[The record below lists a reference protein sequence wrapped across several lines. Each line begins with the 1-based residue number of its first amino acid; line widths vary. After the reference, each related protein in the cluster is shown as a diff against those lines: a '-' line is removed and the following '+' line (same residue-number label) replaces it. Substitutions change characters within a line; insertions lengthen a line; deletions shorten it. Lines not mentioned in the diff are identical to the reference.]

1 MDAVKLDLHVDVAV
15 QPKLMGSE
23 GFSRSGDVE
32 HRNDRVSLMVTHSSS
47 IDNENVNVVVPDV
60 VNMETDAVFY
70 PRNVFLETQ
79 LCNSTSQLPHLKGEE
94 LSKNMPAGNEKN
106 CLIISSTLEGVP
118 LQRKA
123 AKVNKSS
130 SSCSKR
136 ARVSQ
141 SEDSANPNG
150 IEESNPEK
158 SQLQKQKSNANKR
171 ADKRSFKVPSAKSK
185 FESSSMKMGPPS
197 FSSASGGNNFFDPPS
212 SSVHKPYH
220 SSTKLLLFS
229 CQSQSYYAGQRSFA
243 GLVASVLCSP
253 VPFAGL
259 YGLKHDFR
267 DVTKL
272 MDEPPLDELL
282 KGTFAHPNFGKD
294 KVKRTSSLNESFM
307 NSVRKACSIL
317 HSPKSVH
324 SQNTAEMD
332 CSSNKMSPYELSAV
346 CAVESVGNVEKDQ
359 SCTKDMSSCLKDP
372 CSETESIASPLD
384 FPLSQP
390 KDVFERIAIHP
401 FQDLDSL
408 LLDVSK
414 LAVTTKSTND
424 LRSGKQA
431 SRMPSLP
438 SFPWLHSFGGHSR
451 TNSDTVKL
459 STSRSTCQGKWARIG
474 VITTFT
480 DIDRSCFINLD
491 SFSYD
496 PNLVPSTGSSGNKL
510 LPPLFPNLSSCQW
523 DSSSPVTCKDSQFN
537 AELGGQVDT
546 KENDVLCPR
555 VIVAARTLCDLATQS
570 PRQNSFGVLRWER
583 KTSHKAMKTCNFKS
597 NEKLEEKPSIPISVI
612 RSDVVSRNVGQTMPS
627 KKPRLT
633 IVENKNSSHSNNFKK
648 GLCSW
653 STSKSSRSSPN
664 KPVRVSTEEGKP
676 TTTSVLK
683 QHCMMPP
690 PARDLGKAAYVGQ
703 QQVGKLVLTDWKRGR
718 DK

>member
-47 IDNENVNVVVPDV
+47 IDNEN
-60 VNMETDAVFY
+60 
-70 PRNVFLETQ
+70 ETQ

-197 FSSASGGNNFFDPPS
+197 FSSASGGNNFF
-212 SSVHKPYH
+212 
-220 SSTKLLLFS
+220 
-229 CQSQSYYAGQRSFA
+229 
-243 GLVASVLCSP
+243 
-253 VPFAGL
+253 GL

>member
-1 MDAVKLDLHVDVAV
+1 MDAVELALHVDVAV
-15 QPKLMGSE
+15 EPKLMGSE
-23 GFSRSGDVE
+23 GFSRSGGVE
-32 HRNDRVSLMVTHSSS
+32 HQNDSVSLMVTHSSS
-47 IDNENVNVVVPDV
+47 IDNENNVA
-60 VNMETDAVFY
+60 NMETDALFY
-70 PRNVFLETQ
+70 PHNVFLETQ

-94 LSKNMPAGNEKN
+94 LPKNMPAGNEKN
-106 CLIISSTLEGVP
+106 CLVISSTLEGVP
-118 LQRKA
+118 LHRKA

-141 SEDSANPNG
+141 SEDSANTNG
-150 IEESNPEK
+150 IDESNPEK
-158 SQLQKQKSNANKR
+158 SQLQKQKCNASKR
-171 ADKRSFKVPSAKSK
+171 ADKRNFKVPSAKSK
-185 FESSSMKMGPPS
+185 FESSSMKMGPS
-197 FSSASGGNNFFDPPS
+197 GCSSASGGNNVF
-212 SSVHKPYH
+212 
-220 SSTKLLLFS
+220 
-229 CQSQSYYAGQRSFA
+229 
-243 GLVASVLCSP
+243 
-253 VPFAGL
+253 GL

-272 MDEPPLDELL
+272 MDEPSLDELL
-282 KGTFAHPNFGKD
+282 KGTFAHPNLGKE
-294 KVKRTSSLNESFM
+294 KVKRTSSLNETFM

-317 HSPKSVH
+317 QSPKSVH
-324 SQNTAEMD
+324 SQNTAEID
-332 CSSNKMSPYELSAV
+332 CSSNKMSPCELSSV
-346 CAVESVGNVEKDQ
+346 CAVESAGNGEKDQ

-384 FPLSQP
+384 SPLSQP
-390 KDVFERIAIHP
+390 KDVLEQIAIHP

-414 LAVTTKSTND
+414 LAITTKSTND

-431 SRMPSLP
+431 SRLPSLP
-438 SFPWLHSFGGHSR
+438 SFPWLHAFGGHSR

-459 STSRSTCQGKWARIG
+459 STSRSACQGKWARIG
-474 VITTFT
+474 VITNFT
-480 DIDRSCFINLD
+480 DIDRSSFINLD

-496 PNLVPSTGSSGNKL
+496 TSLVPSSGSSGNKL
-510 LPPLFPNLSSCQW
+510 LPPLFPNLSSFQW

-546 KENDVLCPR
+546 KENDGRCPR
-555 VIVAARTLCDLATQS
+555 VIAAARTLYELATQS

-583 KTSHKAMKTCNFKS
+583 KTSHKAMKTCNLKS
-597 NEKLEEKPSIPISVI
+597 NEKLEEKPSTPISVI
-612 RSDVVSRNVGQTMPS
+612 GSDVVSRSVGQTMPS

-664 KPVRVSTEEGKP
+664 KPVRVSTVEGKRTS

>member
-1 MDAVKLDLHVDVAV
+1 MDAVKLALHVDVAV
-15 QPKLMGSE
+15 EPKLMGSE
-23 GFSRSGDVE
+23 GFSRSGGVE
-32 HRNDRVSLMVTHSSS
+32 HQNDSVSLMVTRSSS
-47 IDNENVNVVVPDV
+47 IDNENVDVVVPDV
-60 VNMETDAVFY
+60 AKMETDAVFY
-70 PRNVFLETQ
+70 PHNVFLETQ
-79 LCNSTSQLPHLKGEE
+79 LCKSSSQLPHLKGEE
-94 LSKNMPAGNEKN
+94 LSKDMPSGNEKN
-106 CLIISSTLEGVP
+106 CLAMSSTLEGVP

-123 AKVNKSS
+123 AKVNKSG

-141 SEDSANPNG
+141 SEDSTNTNG

-158 SQLQKQKSNANKR
+158 SQLQKQKSNASKR

-185 FESSSMKMGPPS
+185 FESSSTKMGPSS
-197 FSSASGGNNFFDPPS
+197 FSSASGGNNFF
-212 SSVHKPYH
+212 
-220 SSTKLLLFS
+220 
-229 CQSQSYYAGQRSFA
+229 
-243 GLVASVLCSP
+243 
-253 VPFAGL
+253 GL

-282 KGTFAHPNFGKD
+282 KGTFANPNLGKD
-294 KVKRTSSLNESFM
+294 KVKRSSSLNESFM

-332 CSSNKMSPYELSAV
+332 CSSNKMSPCELSSV
-346 CAVESVGNVEKDQ
+346 CAVESVGNREKDQ
-359 SCTKDMSSCLKDP
+359 SCTKDMSSCLKDL
-372 CSETESIASPLD
+372 CETESIANPLD
-384 FPLSQP
+384 FALSQP

-424 LRSGKQA
+424 LRSGKQV
-431 SRMPSLP
+431 SRMPNLP
-438 SFPWLHSFGGHSR
+438 SFPWLHSFGSHSR
-451 TNSDTVKL
+451 TNSDAVKS
-459 STSRSTCQGKWARIG
+459 STSRSACQGKWARIG
-474 VITTFT
+474 VITNFT
-480 DIDRSCFINLD
+480 DIDRSSFINLD

-496 PNLVPSTGSSGNKL
+496 PSLVPSSGSSGNKL

-546 KENDVLCPR
+546 KENDELCPR
-555 VIVAARTLCDLATQS
+555 VITAARTLCELGTQS
-570 PRQNSFGVLRWER
+570 LRQNSFGVLRWER

-597 NEKLEEKPSIPISVI
+597 NEKFEEKPSTLISVI
-612 RSDVVSRNVGQTMPS
+612 GSDMASRSVGQTMPS

-664 KPVRVSTEEGKP
+664 KPVRISTMEGKRTS